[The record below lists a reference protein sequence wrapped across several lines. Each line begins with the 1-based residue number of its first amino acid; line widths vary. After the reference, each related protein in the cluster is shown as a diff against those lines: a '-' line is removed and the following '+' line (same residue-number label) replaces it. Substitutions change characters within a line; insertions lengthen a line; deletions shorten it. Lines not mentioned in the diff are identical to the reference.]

1 MKKLYLLLALAVAGM
16 HVSFA
21 QLIWHPNLG
30 TPPSEQVSLSWDDTS
45 YTIVAEDGD
54 EFSPGNAVEEM
65 NRQLLDNGIR
75 WVRVL
80 YIDNAETGSYLIELQ
95 LDPNTTSGERT
106 VAFGTYASHVYIKQ
120 KPQYSYP
127 SVDWPADRCFYIC
140 PGQSAEIHL
149 HDTEFDKSYF
159 LWRTYED
166 DSEEETDFF
175 LGTGG
180 DYTYRISTPGTYRF
194 DFPNSD
200 FTVKY
205 YEAFSYEYP
214 ASEEV
219 ALIDANGGIYR
230 IFMEAYLDAAGL
242 RSIVSAIWHSSKN
255 RSRSTTPAVQ

>member
-80 YIDNAETGSYLIELQ
+80 YSDNAETGSYLIELQ

-120 KPQYSYP
+120 KPQYSTGRP
-127 SVDWPADRCFYIC
+127 TAVSTSVRGSPQKFIC
-140 PGQSAEIHL
+140 TTRRSTRAI
-149 HDTEFDKSYF
+149 SYGGPT
-159 LWRTYED
+159 RTIPRRRLT
-166 DSEEETDFF
+166 SSSVRAATIPIAS
-175 LGTGG
+175 LLRARTGS
-180 DYTYRISTPGTYRF
+180 TSRI
-194 DFPNSD
+194 
-200 FTVKY
+200 
-205 YEAFSYEYP
+205 
-214 ASEEV
+214 
-219 ALIDANGGIYR
+219 R
-230 IFMEAYLDAAGL
+230 IFQSSTT
-242 RSIVSAIWHSSKN
+242 RHSSM
-255 RSRSTTPAVQ
+255 STMPAKRFSQPIPTAAYIDTH

>member
-30 TPPSEQVSLSWDDTS
+30 TSPSEQVSLSWNDTS

-80 YIDNAETGSYLIELQ
+80 YIDNAETGTYLVELQ

-149 HDTEFDKSYF
+149 HLS
-159 LWRTYED
+159 
-166 DSEEETDFF
+166 
-175 LGTGG
+175 
-180 DYTYRISTPGTYRF
+180 
-194 DFPNSD
+194 
-200 FTVKY
+200 
-205 YEAFSYEYP
+205 
-214 ASEEV
+214 
-219 ALIDANGGIYR
+219 LIHI
-230 IFMEAYLDAAGL
+230 
-242 RSIVSAIWHSSKN
+242 
-255 RSRSTTPAVQ
+255 

>member
-30 TPPSEQVSLSWDDTS
+30 TSPSEQVSLSWNDTS

-80 YIDNAETGSYLIELQ
+80 YIDNAETGTYLVELQ

-127 SVDWPADRCFYIC
+127 SVDCRPTAVSTSVRGSPQKFIC
-140 PGQSAEIHL
+140 TTRSSTRAI
-149 HDTEFDKSYF
+149 SYGGPT
-159 LWRTYED
+159 RTIPRRRLT
-166 DSEEETDFF
+166 SSSVRAATIPIAS
-175 LGTGG
+175 LLRARTGS
-180 DYTYRISTPGTYRF
+180 TSQIRI
-194 DFPNSD
+194 
-200 FTVKY
+200 
-205 YEAFSYEYP
+205 
-214 ASEEV
+214 
-219 ALIDANGGIYR
+219 
-230 IFMEAYLDAAGL
+230 L
-242 RSIVSAIWHSSKN
+242 RSN
-255 RSRSTTPAVQ
+255 TTKPFLMNIPPARRPL

>member
-30 TPPSEQVSLSWDDTS
+30 TPPSEQVSLSWNDTS

-80 YIDNAETGSYLIELQ
+80 YIDNAETGTYLVELQ
-95 LDPNTTSGERT
+95 LDPNTTSGERS

-149 HDTEFDKSYF
+149 HDTEIDKSYF
-159 LWRTYED
+159 HGGPTRTIPRRRLT
-166 DSEEETDFF
+166 SSSVRVAIIPIVS
-175 LGTGG
+175 LLRARTGS
-180 DYTYRISTPGTYRF
+180 TSRI
-194 DFPNSD
+194 
-200 FTVKY
+200 
-205 YEAFSYEYP
+205 
-214 ASEEV
+214 
-219 ALIDANGGIYR
+219 R
-230 IFMEAYLDAAGL
+230 IFQSSTT
-242 RSIVSAIWHSSKN
+242 RHSSM
-255 RSRSTTPAVQ
+255 STMPAKRFSQPIPTAAYIDTH

>member
-30 TPPSEQVSLSWDDTS
+30 TSPSEQVSLSWNDTS

-80 YIDNAETGSYLIELQ
+80 YIDNAETGTYLVELQ
-95 LDPNTTSGERT
+95 LDPNTTSGERS

-149 HDTEFDKSYF
+149 HDTEIDKSYF

-166 DSEEETDFF
+166 DSEEEIPIAS
-175 LGTGG
+175 LLRARTGS
-180 DYTYRISTPGTYRF
+180 TSRIRTFQSSTTR
-194 DFPNSD
+194 
-200 FTVKY
+200 
-205 YEAFSYEYP
+205 
-214 ASEEV
+214 
-219 ALIDANGGIYR
+219 
-230 IFMEAYLDAAGL
+230 
-242 RSIVSAIWHSSKN
+242 HSSM
-255 RSRSTTPAVQ
+255 STMPAKRFSQPIPTAAYIDTH

>member
-30 TPPSEQVSLSWDDTS
+30 TPPSEQVSLSWNDTS

-54 EFSPGNAVEEM
+54 AFPPGNAVEEM

-80 YIDNAETGSYLIELQ
+80 YIDNAETGTYLVELQ
-95 LDPNTTSGERT
+95 LDPNTTSGERS

-175 LGTGG
+175 LVAIIPIASLLRARTGS
-180 DYTYRISTPGTYRF
+180 TSRIRTFQSSTTR
-194 DFPNSD
+194 
-200 FTVKY
+200 
-205 YEAFSYEYP
+205 
-214 ASEEV
+214 
-219 ALIDANGGIYR
+219 
-230 IFMEAYLDAAGL
+230 
-242 RSIVSAIWHSSKN
+242 HSSM
-255 RSRSTTPAVQ
+255 STMPAKRFSQPIPTAAYIDTH

>member
-80 YIDNAETGSYLIELQ
+80 YIDNAETGTYLVELQ

-149 HDTEFDKSYF
+149 HDTEFDK
-159 LWRTYED
+159 
-166 DSEEETDFF
+166 
-175 LGTGG
+175 G
-180 DYTYRISTPGTYRF
+180 
-194 DFPNSD
+194 
-200 FTVKY
+200 
-205 YEAFSYEYP
+205 
-214 ASEEV
+214 
-219 ALIDANGGIYR
+219 
-230 IFMEAYLDAAGL
+230 
-242 RSIVSAIWHSSKN
+242 
-255 RSRSTTPAVQ
+255 

>member
-140 PGQSAEIHL
+140 TTRRSTRAISYGGPTRTIPRRRLTSSSVRAATIPIASLLRARTGSTSRIRTFQS
-149 HDTEFDKSYF
+149 
-159 LWRTYED
+159 
-166 DSEEETDFF
+166 
-175 LGTGG
+175 
-180 DYTYRISTPGTYRF
+180 STTR
-194 DFPNSD
+194 
-200 FTVKY
+200 
-205 YEAFSYEYP
+205 
-214 ASEEV
+214 
-219 ALIDANGGIYR
+219 
-230 IFMEAYLDAAGL
+230 
-242 RSIVSAIWHSSKN
+242 HSSM
-255 RSRSTTPAVQ
+255 STMPAKRFSQPIPTAAYIDTH